1 VTSMYVT
8 HDQVEAMTLGQR
20 IMVMNA
26 GRAEQ
31 IGTPR
36 EIYDR
41 PQTTFV
47 AGFIGSPPM
56 NLIAGRLNAD
66 GTQLR
71 CDGGAIRLPA
81 PVRALAERE
90 LLLGVRPEQLRA
102 GGGQMQVGVEMAEA
116 LGADHLV
123 HCSLGEQALVLR
135 TAEDVA
141 PAAGDSITL
150 GFDAGAVHWFDPA
163 TTRRIDV
170 G

>member
-1 VTSMYVT
+1 
-8 HDQVEAMTLGQR
+8 
-20 IMVMNA
+20 MNA

-47 AGFIGSPPM
+47 ASFIGSPPM
-56 NLIAGRLNAD
+56 NLIAGRLNGD
-66 GTQLR
+66 GSELR
-71 CDGGAIRLPA
+71 AEGGVVRLPT
-81 PVRALAERE
+81 PVASLAGRE

-102 GGGQMQVGVEMAEA
+102 GGGQFQVTVEMAEA

-123 HCSLGEQALVLR
+123 HCTLGTQSLVVR
-135 TAEDVA
+135 TADDVA
-141 PAAGDSITL
+141 PVAGDSLTL
-150 GFDAGAVHWFDPA
+150 DFDAGAVHWFDPA